1 MKISVY
7 IATSLDG
14 YIAREDGSLDWLPG
28 SDGETANG
36 DNNEDYGYHAFMDSI
51 DVLIMGRNTYE
62 MVAGFGPWPYG
73 EKKVI
78 VLSKTLKELPAEL
91 PDVVEL
97 TSCSPGEI
105 VKRLEASGYTHA
117 YIDGGQTIQGF
128 LKADLISEVTITRV
142 PVVIGGGIPL
152 FGPLEK
158 DYLLKHIETRSFDT
172 GFVQSRYEMLKK

>member
-14 YIAREDGSLDWLPG
+14 FIAREDGSLDWLPG
-28 SDGETANG
+28 SDGEAIDG
-36 DNNEDYGYHAFMDSI
+36 NNEDYGYHAFMESV

-78 VLSKTLKELPAEL
+78 VLSSSIKELPPEL

-97 TSCSPGEI
+97 RSGSPDDI
-105 VKRLEASGYTHA
+105 VKQLEASGYKHA
-117 YIDGGQTIQGF
+117 YIDGGHTIQGF
-128 LKADLISEVTITRV
+128 LKSDLINEITITRV
-142 PVVIGGGIPL
+142 PIVIGGGIPL

-158 DYLLKHIETRSFDT
+158 DYVLKHITTQSFDN
-172 GFVQSRYEMLKK
+172 GFVQSRYAIQ